1 MQYKLSHDGY
11 GGAITAL
18 RRCNS
23 CLHNPLGAI
32 LAHITASAIWAMA
45 PAMTAMS
52 CWFMA
57 GIADV
62 VGFLFFFSK
71 FLGTGWPIR
80 NNLARNTTVTLS

>member
-71 FLGTGWPIR
+71 FFGTGWPIR